1 LKTGGGQSFLGGEMG
16 RSADYGPATAD
27 LVDSEVKELVTKA
40 YRRAKD
46 LVSINIDVLHKVAD
60 VLMEKENIDGDE
72 FEKIMFNAKSELYLK
87 EDNLE
92 VVVPYMQ

>member
-1 LKTGGGQSFLGGEMG
+1 MG
-16 RSADYGPATAD
+16 RSADYGPDTAD

-46 LVSINIDVLHKVAD
+46 LVSINIDVLHQVAD

-87 EDNLE
+87 QDNPD
-92 VVVPYMQ
+92 VAVPYM